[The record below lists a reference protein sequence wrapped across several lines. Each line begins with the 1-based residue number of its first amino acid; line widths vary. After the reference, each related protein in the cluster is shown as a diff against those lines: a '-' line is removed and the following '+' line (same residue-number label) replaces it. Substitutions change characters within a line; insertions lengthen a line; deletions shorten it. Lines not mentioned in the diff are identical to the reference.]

1 MAEESHSKSSA
12 SLRELLKNVAGRLAA
27 ISDSPTLDA
36 EILLSRAIDMPRSYF
51 FSHPEDEPDEGA
63 IARLEKNLARR
74 LAGEPMA
81 YITGSKEFWSLQL
94 MVTPA
99 TLVPRPETELLVEL
113 ALREIPRGENR
124 EILDLGTGS
133 GAIAVA
139 IASERP
145 LCDITAVDISA
156 AALRVAEQN
165 VRSLDLANVKCLEGD
180 WTAPL
185 KEQKFDLIVS
195 NPPYVEADHPNLE
208 QLSREPQLALVAGAD
223 GLSAIRVLARDCA
236 SAIKDGGAL
245 ILEHG
250 FEQQREVV
258 SILAAQG
265 WLAIECYKDYAG
277 LPRATIARKNDA
289 S

>member
-1 MAEESHSKSSA
+1 MAEKSHSKSSA

-27 ISDSPTLDA
+27 VSDSPTLDA

-99 TLVPRPETELLVEL
+99 TLIPRPETELLVEL

-180 WTAPL
+180 WTEPL

-250 FEQQREVV
+250 FEQQREVA